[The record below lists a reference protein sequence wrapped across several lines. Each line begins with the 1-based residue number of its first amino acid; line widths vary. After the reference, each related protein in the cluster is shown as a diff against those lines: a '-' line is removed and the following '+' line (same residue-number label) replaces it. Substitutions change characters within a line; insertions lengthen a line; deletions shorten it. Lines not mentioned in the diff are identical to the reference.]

1 MVRRSILCAFAAA
14 AIIPAGGVLA
24 QHAPGGGPP
33 GGMPSGAMGS
43 PGGMSGGMQGG
54 MSGGMHG
61 GMQTDM
67 NSIGVQTRDQA
78 RMNSQGP
85 ANASATGV
93 AHANS
98 NSVLAGTTSGGTTLT
113 GITTGMALMQGT
125 TQVGTVQRIV
135 TNGKGVITRVMVT
148 GTNGRTYSL
157 SPHSL
162 SLSGGVLSTTAT
174 LQM

>member
-1 MVRRSILCAFAAA
+1 MHRRSILCAFAAA
-14 AIIPAGGVLA
+14 AIIPAGAALA

-43 PGGMSGGMQGG
+43 PGGMHAGAQG
-54 MSGGMHG
+54 
-61 GMQTDM
+61 DM
-67 NSIGVQTRDQA
+67 NNVGIQTRDQA

-85 ANASATGV
+85 ANASATGI

-98 NSVLAGTTSGGTTLT
+98 NSVLSGTTTGGTTLT
-113 GITTGMALMQGT
+113 GVTTGMTLMQGT
-125 TQVGTVQRIV
+125 TQVGTVQRVV
-135 TNGKGVITRVMVT
+135 TNGQGVITRVVVT

-157 SPHSL
+157 SPSSL

-174 LQM
+174 LKM